1 MEQGQEEK
9 LDVLYYSLEAASTF
23 LNPVPSRSEI
33 LASINPAT
41 GSSSENGTF
50 LEGSNIYSATRAASL
65 EGYFSS
71 SVSVT
76 DSVKH
81 DDDFD
86 GESLSFELLQ
96 LEESNDAENRVD
108 NKLDELIMNRSKD
121 IDSDLFS
128 GETEE
133 NVTTNDEV
141 ALLRSISI
149 SKNDFANK
157 CASGKNA
164 NRRMLSNI

>member
-1 MEQGQEEK
+1 
-9 LDVLYYSLEAASTF
+9 
-23 LNPVPSRSEI
+23 
-33 LASINPAT
+33 
-41 GSSSENGTF
+41 
-50 LEGSNIYSATRAASL
+50 
-65 EGYFSS
+65 
-71 SVSVT
+71 
-76 DSVKH
+76 
-81 DDDFD
+81 
-86 GESLSFELLQ
+86 
-96 LEESNDAENRVD
+96 
-108 NKLDELIMNRSKD
+108 MNRSKD

-164 NRRMLSNI
+164 TKSEFKSNRNRP